1 MFSGP
6 DGVEYLN
13 SFSLVSYIPESLAEF
28 LDHLRSE
35 LVPNCFLR
43 AHVTILPPRPITSP
57 VEQACEQIREVAYGM
72 DPIDVELTEVEIF
85 PHTDVIYIA
94 IGHASEDLRRM
105 HAKLN
110 AKHLAYDEPFE
121 YHPHITLAQNLKTD
135 QVDEL
140 SMVARQ
146 RWAEYKG
153 PRSFRIDTV
162 MFVQNTRWHGWI
174 DLAEIALGRLVL
186 A

>member
-13 SFSLVSYIPESLAEF
+13 SFSLVSYIPEPLAQF
-28 LDHLRSE
+28 LDRLRCE

-43 AHVTILPPRPITSP
+43 AHVTILPPRPLTSTT
-57 VEQACEQIREVAYGM
+57 EQACEQIRELAYSM
-72 DPIDVELTEVEIF
+72 DPIDIELTEVEIF

-94 IGHASEDLRRM
+94 IGGGSDELRRM

-110 AKHLAYDEPFE
+110 TKHLSYNEPFE

-146 RWAEYKG
+146 R
-153 PRSFRIDTV
+153 
-162 MFVQNTRWHGWI
+162 
-174 DLAEIALGRLVL
+174 
-186 A
+186 